1 MTSNLGSQWIQQFG
15 TGDYAKMRDKV
26 METLK
31 ESFKPEFLNRIDEI
45 IIYHALP
52 LERIKQIIDIQIE
65 GLEARLA
72 ELHIMLTVTDK
83 ARDYLAR
90 EGYDP
95 AYGARPLKRTLQR
108 KIQDPLALMLLDG
121 KFSEGDTVL
130 VDLSIEKEGLVIRKK

>member
-1 MTSNLGSQWIQQFG
+1 
-15 TGDYAKMRDKV
+15 

-121 KFSEGDTVL
+121 KFAEGDTVL

>member
-1 MTSNLGSQWIQQFG
+1 
-15 TGDYAKMRDKV
+15 MRAKV

-45 IIYHALP
+45 VIYHPLP
-52 LERIKQIIDIQIE
+52 VEQIKRIVDIQIR

-72 ELHIMLTVTDK
+72 ERHITLAVTDK
-83 ARDYLAR
+83 AREFIAK

-95 AYGARPLKRTLQR
+95 AFGARPLKRTLQR
-108 KIQDPLALMLLDG
+108 KVQDPLALLLLEG
-121 KFSEGDTVL
+121 KFAEGDTVI